1 VGGFGSRTAG
11 AVAVGG
17 FGSGTAGAVTV
28 GGFGSGTAGTVTVG
42 GFGSGAATPVSN
54 SAPACKGAPKAPK
67 PTRNTASEDAQA
79 RLALIFTGY
88 AIPSSQDVWLTP

>member
-1 VGGFGSRTAG
+1 
-11 AVAVGG
+11 
-17 FGSGTAGAVTV
+17 
-28 GGFGSGTAGTVTVG
+28 
-42 GFGSGAATPVSN
+42 VSN

-88 AIPSSQDVWLTP
+88 AIPLSQDVWLTPQHENYPTLRRLCVAAVPVAQRVERRASTCRGVSSES